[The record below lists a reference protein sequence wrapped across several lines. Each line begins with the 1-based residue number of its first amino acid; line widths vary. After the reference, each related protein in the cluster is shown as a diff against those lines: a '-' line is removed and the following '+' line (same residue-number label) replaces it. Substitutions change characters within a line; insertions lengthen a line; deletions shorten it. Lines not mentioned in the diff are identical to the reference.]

1 MDTKWQREIIGEKE
15 ITLTFI
21 FNFCFIVLASSEK
34 HLLRYSDNK
43 ELHPIY
49 FECSDTRRQ
58 PFHSNKSLINQMNKN
73 IQHESRIEWIS
84 QN

>member
-34 HLLRYSDNK
+34 DLLRYSDNK

-58 PFHSNKSLINQMNKN
+58 PFHSNKAL
-73 IQHESRIEWIS
+73 
-84 QN
+84 

>member
-15 ITLTFI
+15 ITSM
-21 FNFCFIVLASSEK
+21 FNFCFIVFASSEK

-43 ELHPIY
+43 ELYPIY

-58 PFHSNKSLINQMNKN
+58 PFHSNKAL
-73 IQHESRIEWIS
+73 
-84 QN
+84 

>member
-15 ITLTFI
+15 ITFM
-21 FNFCFIVLASSEK
+21 FSFCFIVVASSEK

-49 FECSDTRRQ
+49 NECSDTRRQ
-58 PFHSNKSLINQMNKN
+58 PFHSNKAL
-73 IQHESRIEWIS
+73 
-84 QN
+84 

>member
-58 PFHSNKSLINQMNKN
+58 PFHSNKA
-73 IQHESRIEWIS
+73 W
-84 QN
+84 